1 MRNGAPH
8 LAGRVA
14 MLFVDNALVWS
25 QAFDDT
31 VGTTSACGNEG
42 VDAIVPITLRV
53 PHHEAQALLQFA
65 SNIAVGDLAIKSW
78 GIRSVAVY
86 GHTPAV
92 NVVYQTNFA
101 AVGAWVFSSSVDTT
115 QQVVT
120 QCGGYNVL
128 GGYGNLDSTDFVELS
143 LTDLIPHSTMTIAFD
158 FARID
163 TWDNE

>member
-1 MRNGAPH
+1 M
-8 LAGRVA
+8 
-14 MLFVDNALVWS
+14 WS

-53 PHHEAQALLQFA
+53 PHHEAQAVLRFA
-65 SNIAVGDLAIKSW
+65 ATIEVGELAIKSW
-78 GIRSVAVY
+78 GVRSVAVY
-86 GHTPAV
+86 ASTPAV
-92 NVVYQTNFA
+92 NVAYQTNFA
-101 AVGAWVFSSSVDTT
+101 EVGAWVFSSTVGST

-120 QCGGYNVL
+120 ECGDYNVL

-143 LTDLIPHSTMTIAFD
+143 LTDLTPHSTMTITFD

-163 TWDNE
+163 TWDDEYALAT